1 MRLHILI
8 SLAIV
13 LAWTVAARGGEAPK
27 RVKVQLNDGRVV
39 EGVLV
44 DKSAKMMTVKEVGGH
59 LRAFPAA
66 DVKKLEY
73 VTVKLPSA
81 KEVAAAFAKEAGP
94 LLAQKTRGKVIKF
107 SGARIYGNCGKR
119 DGIAVGMTF
128 TVNEEGEKLVDPDT
142 GEELGSERKLIGRVK
157 VIEVQ
162 DKFFKAVHIGDT
174 EPSYKAGQVVELE
187 GASNAVA
194 VFPFVIEG
202 KNLKYTVL
210 SDLILESLIAAK
222 VKVVERELLA
232 AALVEQ
238 GISNTFLADPATA
251 QKMGK
256 IVGAR
261 HIVTGIARPG
271 ATNTIQVRLI
281 NVATAGI
288 AMAKTY
294 ELGEAIVPDGT
305 TARQPGQPLTPAP
318 VTPAPPS
325 RPGTPSV
332 GADAKPFGGHWYK
345 FFPEGRGRISWK
357 EAKGRCEAAGGYLA
371 VITSDQEN
379 KFVSGLAGGKR
390 TWLGGTDEDTEG
402 RWRWVNGERF
412 VYSKWARNEPSGDAG
427 KGHYMMLYRG
437 TWNDSILRDG
447 NVAGFV
453 CEWNARPR

>member
-162 DKFFKAVHIGDT
+162 DKFFKAVHVGDT
-174 EPSYKAGQVVELE
+174 EPTYKAGQGVELE

-256 IVGAR
+256 IVGAK

-318 VTPAPPS
+318 VTPTPPA
-325 RPGTPSV
+325 RPGTPAV

-357 EAKGRCEAAGGYLA
+357 EAKARCEKAGGYLV
-371 VITSDQEN
+371 VITSKAEN
-379 KFVSGLAGGKR
+379 DFVSSLIGRTTIWIGAEETSEKR
-390 TWLGGTDEDTEG
+390 KY
-402 RWRWVNGERF
+402 RWVNGEPF
-412 VYSKWARNEPSGDAG
+412 QYAGWNKGEPNDSSRRKQYATSYQG
-427 KGHYMMLYRG
+427 R
-437 TWNDSILRDG
+437 WNDTNDRDG
-447 NVAGFV
+447 WVGGYV
-453 CEWNARPR
+453 CEWDRKLR